1 MAAKSALKGITVEIG
16 AETKGFSA
24 AIKALNAE
32 AKSLAKDLQNVEK
45 SLKLNPG
52 DIESVYSK
60 MKLLGEIANNSAQRV
75 SAIEQAIS
83 KLNQKYADGQAN
95 QDKYKEALESLNE
108 ALKNG
113 KITQEEYEKSLAE
126 IEKKYNTGNISQEDY
141 ERELKS
147 LTRQLE
153 SANYEYNRT
162 VDELEAYEKQTV
174 RVKDATEGVATAQK
188 DAAANA
194 KTFADKMSDI
204 KKEAD
209 NVSSNLKIVNERLK
223 LDPNNVEL
231 TKKKMDL
238 LKEAS
243 EIAAKK
249 VKTIEEAIAD
259 LNNEYEDKS
268 SQEYNDRLKDLNEQL
283 KVAKSEL
290 GLAQDKVTAYDREL
304 KDAAKT
310 VDNLGEEQKETN
322 KNVKDMKPA
331 TEEAGSGTSRLADI
345 IKGKLLSDAIS
356 KGIGLLVSGIKS
368 IAKAA
373 VNTLKD
379 IATGIVNFTK
389 ESLSIAEENRQTLA
403 KVGQVYGELSQQV
416 IDWSKN
422 AADSLGLTSGEAQE
436 AAATFG
442 NMFAALDVG
451 IVKTDK
457 IDTNFALMST
467 DLVQLAADVAAFNN
481 TTTANVLDAFQSGL
495 AGTSRQLREYGIVI
509 TAAQV
514 EQKALELGLKAN
526 KDELTEGDKIVAR
539 YALMMEQAAHQSGQF
554 ARESDSATV
563 QTQVLKAKIRELQG
577 EIGEKLIPVQAKFL
591 DTINDFLSSE
601 AGQELFDSITESV
614 GYLADEVIRLLEE
627 GKFEEWIEKI
637 KEKIPEF
644 TQGIKDAAE
653 WIGNLLPKVEAL
665 IDKLLSLFGIETEER
680 KFARET
686 KEAFESVRGELDDLA
701 DKYSTNLDLIQKVV
715 EEYALKNGITSKEVY
730 ENWADHK
737 EGVEAIL
744 SEARQSYMSEL
755 EQTEATIASFASAN
769 KLNLEDIL
777 GNWEEYEPLIKEYA
791 AQMGTDYADNLDST
805 LAKLQEFAQNNG
817 VSLGEVLANWEYYK
831 PLVKTQMDGIASD
844 AEVMEAAYD
853 QHVSKLAPDMQEA
866 LDEFSGISYTHFEIA
881 AQRANSIAE
890 NLKRAFQAVWDLI
903 KKGMDTDPTPQV
915 SWGDQPTTPGSGYYV
930 PPETGGWTFAQG
942 GYTPAGRMIRVN
954 DDAGHRP
961 EMFIPSVPGMILNGN
976 QTDRIVNNNNSRTV
990 GDVHI
995 HVNSYGMDLATVS
1008 DELGY
1013 ALQQKLRMSG
1023 ATL

>member
-1 MAAKSALKGITVEIG
+1 MAAKSVLKGITVEIG
-16 AETKGFSA
+16 AETKGFTS
-24 AIKALNAE
+24 AIKDLNAQ
-32 AKSLAKDLQNVEK
+32 AKSLAKDLQTVSK
-45 SLKLNPG
+45 SLKIDPG
-52 DIESVYSK
+52 DAESYAGK
-60 MKLLGEIANNSAQRV
+60 MKILGEMAKNAASKV
-75 SAIEQAIS
+75 DAIKQAIS
-83 KLNQKYADGQAN
+83 KLNQQYSDGQAK
-95 QDKYKEALESLNE
+95 QDIYNKAVSELDE
-108 ALKNG
+108 ALKSG
-113 KITQEEYEKSLAE
+113 KISQENYKKALEDVKETYGKGILSQKDYEKSLQTLE
-126 IEKKYNTGNISQEDY
+126 
-141 ERELKS
+141 
-147 LTRQLE
+147 RQLE
-153 SANYEYNRT
+153 SANYEYGYAVNALDEYQRET
-162 VDELEAYEKQTV
+162 NKAADVVD
-174 RVKDATEGVATAQK
+174 D
-188 DAAANA
+188 
-194 KTFADKMSDI
+194 
-204 KKEAD
+204 
-209 NVSSNLKIVNERLK
+209 
-223 LDPNNVEL
+223 
-231 TKKKMDL
+231 
-238 LKEAS
+238 
-243 EIAAKK
+243 
-249 VKTIEEAIAD
+249 
-259 LNNEYEDKS
+259 
-268 SQEYNDRLKDLNEQL
+268 
-283 KVAKSEL
+283 
-290 GLAQDKVTAYDREL
+290 
-304 KDAAKT
+304 
-310 VDNLGEEQKETN
+310 LGEEQKETN

-331 TEEAGSGTSRLADI
+331 AEEAGDGTSRLADI
-345 IKGKLLSDAIS
+345 IKGSLLSGAIS
-356 KGIGLLVSGIKS
+356 KGISLLVSGIKG

-403 KVGQVYGELSQQV
+403 KVGQVYGDLSQQV
-416 IDWSKN
+416 VDWSKN

-457 IDTNFALMST
+457 IDTNFAVMST

-637 KEKIPEF
+637 KEKIPKF

-686 KEAFESVRGELDDLA
+686 KEAFESVRGELDTLA

-715 EEYALKNGITSKEVY
+715 EEYALKNGLTSKEVY

-744 SEARQSYMSEL
+744 SEVRQSYMSEL

-805 LAKLQEFAQNNG
+805 LAKIQEFAQNNG
-817 VSLGEVLANWEYYK
+817 ITLGEVLSNWEYYK
-831 PLVKTQMDGIASD
+831 PLIKTQMDGIATD
-844 AEVMEAAYD
+844 AENMEKAYEE
-853 QHVSKLAPDMQEA
+853 HVDKLAPELQEG
-866 LDEFSGISYTHFEIA
+866 LDEFQSIDYTWLETAIQKIKSAFEGLWA
-881 AQRANSIAE
+881 
-890 NLKRAFQAVWDLI
+890 WI
-903 KKGMDTDPTPQV
+903 KKGMDENPIPQV
-915 SWGDQPTTPGSGYYV
+915 AWGDQPTTPGSEYYV
-930 PPETGGWTFAQG
+930 PPETRGWTFAQG